1 MSSNQNQFSLE
12 SERAVIG
19 GLIIDNSKW
28 SLVIAVIDADDFH
41 SHQCKAIFEAIKQL
55 AIKNEPFDIIT
66 VPDQL
71 KSMGKLGQ
79 VGCVGDVAEIAF
91 NTPSAANILKYAD
104 TVKKMSIKRSQISL
118 WNDVA
123 QYLQSD
129 DIDSQQYLQK
139 MLAELS
145 RLISQSQ
152 GKNGYKPIALND
164 FLSME
169 IPERR
174 LIMTPWLPEQGLA
187 MIFAP
192 RGIGKTFLALNIAYA
207 IASGLSFL
215 TWHVTEP
222 RKVVYIDG
230 EMAAKEMQDRLSA
243 IEYMYGVKVTDKL
256 SILTPDL
263 QKIGMPD
270 IGTYEGQQSL
280 SAALED
286 VDVIILDNLS
296 TLCRSGKENEAESWV
311 VIQEWA
317 LQLRTKGKSVIFIH
331 HSGKNGGQRGTS
343 KREDILDTCISLK
356 PPADVNNQPKEG
368 ACFEIH
374 FTKSRGF
381 FSRDAEPM
389 MVKLI
394 ALPDGKHKW
403 EVLPL
408 ELSTYKKVIALKN
421 EGLAPKDIAAE
432 LEINKSTVSR
442 HLKHARAEGQFK

>member
-1 MSSNQNQFSLE
+1 MSSKNQYSLE
-12 SERAVIG
+12 SERAVVG

-28 SLVIAVIDADDFH
+28 PLVIAVVDADDFS

-55 AIKNEPFDIIT
+55 AIKNEPFDIVTI
-66 VPDQL
+66 PDQL

-79 VGCVGDVAEIAF
+79 AGSEGDIAEIAF
-91 NTPSAANILKYAD
+91 NTPSAVNILVYANI
-104 TVKKMSIKRSQISL
+104 VKQKSIERTELQLLDEVS
-118 WNDVA
+118 
-123 QYLQSD
+123 QYLQSNKE
-129 DIDSQQYLQK
+129 DSQVYLQK
-139 MLAELS
+139 MLAELT
-145 RLISQSQ
+145 RLVSQSQ

-164 FLSME
+164 FLGMD
-169 IPERR
+169 IPERQ
-174 LIMTPWLPEQGLA
+174 LIMSPWLPEQGLA

-215 TWHVTEP
+215 TWHVTKP

-230 EMAAKEMQDRLSA
+230 EMAAKDMQNRLSA
-243 IEYMYGVKVTDKL
+243 IEHMCGVKVSDKL

-263 QKIGMPD
+263 QKLGMPD
-270 IGTYEGQQSL
+270 VGTFEGQQHL
-280 SAALED
+280 EAALED

-311 VIQEWA
+311 IVQEWA
-317 LQLRTKGKSVIFIH
+317 LQLRTQGKSVIFIH

-356 PPADVNNQPKEG
+356 LPADANNQPKEG
-368 ACFEIH
+368 ACFEVH

-381 FSRDAEPM
+381 FGEDAEPI
-389 MVKLI
+389 MVNLTR
-394 ALPDGKHKW
+394 LSDREHKW
-403 EVLPL
+403 EVQPL
-408 ELSTYKKVIALKN
+408 ELSTRKKVLVLKN
-421 EGLAPKDIAAE
+421 EGLTPKEIAAE

-442 HLKHARAEGQFK
+442 HLKNALAEEKFI